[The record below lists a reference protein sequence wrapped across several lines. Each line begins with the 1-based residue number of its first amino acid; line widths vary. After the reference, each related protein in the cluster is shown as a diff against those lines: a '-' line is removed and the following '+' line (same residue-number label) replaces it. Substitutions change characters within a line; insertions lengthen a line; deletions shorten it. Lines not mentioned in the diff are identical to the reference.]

1 MLFACH
7 SHAICMCS
15 HVSYVIRMSLVCQP
29 YVTLMQ
35 SYVIRMSTVCH
46 SYAVVCHPY
55 VNRMHSY
62 VIRMS
67 LVCTRMSSICH
78 SHATRMSVVSTR
90 MSFVCHSYV
99 LVCHPYVTCL
109 WFYHEPFISNL
120 ITWNLSKSIF
130 YIRISTKKQAFDFF
144 KRNSFT
150 NSCLKFL
157 CVGKLIASLIN
168 FKFLAKIWRQF
179 TWVFIHLMILK
190 LVDLNS

>member
-1 MLFACH
+1 MLYYFTCY
-7 SHAICMCS
+7 S
-15 HVSYVIRMSLVCQP
+15 HVIRMPFVCAHMSRMSSAYHSFVNCMSLVCSRMSSVCQLYVTRMQLYVIRMS
-29 YVTLMQ
+29 
-35 SYVIRMSTVCH
+35 I
-46 SYAVVCHPY
+46 
-55 VNRMHSY
+55 
-62 VIRMS
+62 
-67 LVCTRMSSICH
+67 VCTRMSS
-78 SHATRMSVVSTR
+78 
-90 MSFVCHSYV
+90 VCHLCV

-190 LVDLNS
+190 LVDLNL